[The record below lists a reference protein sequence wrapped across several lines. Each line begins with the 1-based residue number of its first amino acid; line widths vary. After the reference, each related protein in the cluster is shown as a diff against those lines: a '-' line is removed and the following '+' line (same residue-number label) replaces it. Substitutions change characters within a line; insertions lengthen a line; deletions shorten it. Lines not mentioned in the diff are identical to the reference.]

1 MLKDSKAVA
10 TVASKDIAAAHAFYS
25 DTLGLPTMVQMDQLA
40 GYQLPDGSALSVY
53 FRPDHRPP
61 ENTAITFLVSDI
73 EAEVADLRRRGVTF
87 EDYDLPEIGVRTVD
101 GIATLDEN
109 GAKSA
114 WFKDP
119 DGNIIALGTM
129 PPTG

>member
-10 TVASKDIAAAHAFYS
+10 TMASKDMKAAHAFYS
-25 DTLGLPTMVQMDQLA
+25 ETLGLPTMISMDEVA
-40 GYQLPDGSALSVY
+40 AYQLPDGSALSVY
-53 FRPDHRPP
+53 LRPNHRPP
-61 ENTAITFLVSDI
+61 ENTTMTFVVSDI
-73 EAEVADLRRRGVTF
+73 EAEVADLRKRGITF
-87 EDYDLPEIGVRTVD
+87 EDYDMPEIGVKTVD

-119 DGNIIALGTM
+119 DGNILAVTTM
-129 PPTG
+129 PPPG